1 MSRFFLH
8 HRHTPSE
15 CRIVFASWKGVASP
29 LRHRATLSSCAW
41 GGHEIWWDTEAAN
54 EEEALG
60 QLPTYVAERTRA
72 TRIGEV
78 EFP

>member
-15 CRIVFASWKGVASP
+15 CRIVFAAWKGFSSP
-29 LRHRATLSSCAW
+29 LRHRVTVGSCAW
-41 GGHEIWWDTEAAN
+41 GGHEIWWDVEAAN
-54 EEEALG
+54 EAEALG
-60 QLPTYVAERTRA
+60 QLPTYVAART
-72 TRIGEV
+72 TPVRISEV

>member
-15 CRIVFASWKGVASP
+15 CRIVFASWKGFRSP
-29 LRHRATLSSCAW
+29 LRHRATVSSCAW
-41 GGHEIWWDTEAAN
+41 GGHEIWWDTDAAS
-54 EEEALG
+54 ETDALG
-60 QLPTYVAERTRA
+60 QLPSYVAERSTA
-72 TRIGEV
+72 TRVGEV